1 MTKIATTGAVP
12 LLQELKMDSLT
23 ASVLS
28 APAPAGGTS
37 RNDEYKS
44 QEWQS
49 QAWEMYDQV
58 GELRYL
64 IQWEANAASRCAL
77 VASDIAADG
86 QPTGNT
92 EDLKALEVAKL
103 IAGGPGGRA
112 ALLSRLVPFLSLPGD
127 GWVAII
133 ARQGKTEWHVLSPE
147 EVNRDAYGKVKLT
160 LADGTE
166 HVVMPTDTLTRVHRP
181 HARNSRECDSPVRA
195 ALPILREIVRLTAY
209 IDAIAKSRLT
219 GAGLLIVPDEL
230 TLPEADAPTAEP
242 LGSPQGPSLPPLS
255 SPVDAYDEIDEGR
268 DRAATPTDVQKALVD
283 VASTAIKN
291 PSSAAA
297 TVPITIGAPGDLVD
311 KIKHIKFGSDFT
323 DTVIKLRDQ
332 AIKRLALALDVP
344 PEILLGTGQAN
355 HWSGWQI
362 EESAIKIH
370 VEPLLTLICQ
380 RLTVSIFRP
389 MLAKL
394 GHPDPESMCLWFD
407 PTGLTMK
414 PNRLQPAMRMYELGL
429 IKGETVI
436 REAGFDK
443 TDMPDDKELEE
454 RAKRN
459 AVVATRYGGSSDLPT
474 GDTHEAP
481 DTQPDDTGAS
491 PAQQGDLV

>member
-1 MTKIATTGAVP
+1 MTKIATTGTEMLVGN
-12 LLQELKMDSLT
+12 LKLDSLT
-23 ASVLS
+23 AAGLSV
-28 APAPAGGTS
+28 PPPVGGTKK
-37 RNDEYKS
+37 NDEYKS
-44 QEWQS
+44 AEWQQ

-77 VASDIAADG
+77 VASDIANDG
-86 QPTGNT
+86 QPTGST

-133 ARQGKTEWHVLSPE
+133 ARNGKSEWHVLSPE
-147 EVNRDAYGKVKLT
+147 EVNRDTMGRVKLT
-160 LADGTE
+160 LGDGTE
-166 HVVMPTDTLTRVHRP
+166 HTVTAVDTLTRIHRP

-219 GAGLLIVPDEL
+219 GAGLLVVPDEL
-230 TLPEADAPTAEP
+230 TLPEADAPSAAP
-242 LGSPQGPSLPPLS
+242 LGTPTGAALPPLS
-255 SPVDAYDEIDEGR
+255 SPTDTYADVDAGQ

-297 TVPITIGAPGDLVD
+297 TVPITIGAPADMVD
-311 KIKHIKFGSDFT
+311 KIRHIKFGVEFT

-370 VEPLLTLICQ
+370 VEPLLQLICQ
-380 RLTVSIFRP
+380 RLTVSVFRP
-389 MLAKL
+389 MLQKL

-429 IKGETVI
+429 LKGERVVK
-436 REAGFDK
+436 EAGFDAS
-443 TDMPDDKELEE
+443 DMPDDAELEE

-459 AVVATRYGGSSDLPT
+459 AVVSPPQGGSSDLPT
-474 GDTHEAP
+474 GDTHTMPETEP
-481 DTQPDDTGAS
+481 DQTGDY
-491 PAQQGDLV
+491 PGTGGDPT